1 MSSNTQEN
9 ISKLSFH
16 FYNSF
21 KVLTSFYQFIET
33 LKSIKSITNEKLYL
47 IDKKWFT
54 NYKQFYLCNELFQL
68 IKKYNITNFE
78 SGELKIL
85 FNNLFKKFYDEN
97 KLNSKILIFYDKDEE
112 LPKIIRT
119 KVNENICYVND
130 FDIINEKALLNLKKS
145 MGNFC
150 NQDSIK
156 ESIDFILYG
165 DKVIIK
171 YIREKYRCYNLIIG
185 TLNFNDLL
193 NVNPKIMV
201 NFKAKDNMEIEFNK
215 NNILEKYLQNNYS
228 KEIIIIQ
235 NNYFKEEINSLYNI
249 KYLCEGYKDINE
261 RGLIRIPSGNKES
274 IDIINFFIRLNED
287 YKEINQKFQLSNFQE
302 LELYIVN
309 KIWID
314 KYKNFYSYSDIVNI
328 IKNNPNVTNILNN
341 IKNSNNNESNYVS
354 ELINKIN
361 RNNNPLIFDL
371 SNINLAIINYIYPK
385 TGEFKKDCI
394 KIFHNF

>member
-1 MSSNTQEN
+1 
-9 ISKLSFH
+9 
-16 FYNSF
+16 
-21 KVLTSFYQFIET
+21 
-33 LKSIKSITNEKLYL
+33 
-47 IDKKWFT
+47 
-54 NYKQFYLCNELFQL
+54 LCNELFQL

-85 FNNLFKKFYDEN
+85 FNNLFKKFYDDN
-97 KLNSKILIFYDKDEE
+97 KLNSNILIFYDKDEE
-112 LPKIIRT
+112 LPKIIST

-201 NFKAKDNMEIEFNK
+201 NFKTKDNLEIEFNK
-215 NNILEKYLQNNYS
+215 NNILEKYLQNNYN

-274 IDIINFFIRLNED
+274 IDIINFFISLNED
-287 YKEINQKFQLSNFQE
+287 YKENNQKFQLSNFQE

-314 KYKNFYSYSDIVNI
+314 KYKNFYSYSGIVNI

-361 RNNNPLIFDL
+361 RNNNPLTTYFEKKKYKAFLFKIRSSFNIFKYL
-371 SNINLAIINYIYPK
+371 I
-385 TGEFKKDCI
+385 
-394 KIFHNF
+394 